1 MLNTKQL
8 TPEEAEF
15 FQKTFLTDQIA
26 QKISDRIVL
35 NIQKDIF
42 AAGGILGAVLL
53 SFLNF
58 HSIVWAF
65 IAGLFSWLYIVYYIV
80 AYCLWR
86 NLLNL

>member
-1 MLNTKQL
+1 MLTQKQL

-15 FQKTFLTDQIA
+15 FQKAFLTDQIA
-26 QKISDRIVL
+26 NKISDRIIL
-35 NIQKDIF
+35 NIQKDMFI
-42 AAGGILGAVLL
+42 AGGIIGAVLI

-80 AYCLWR
+80 AYCL
-86 NLLNL
+86 